1 LPSSN
6 SVSRPKR
13 EVLHP
18 VTARAFLAA
27 LDRERRKYV
36 SATPVNYLA
45 ENRSKLI
52 STNDLLDVWG
62 GTPKRLHCALYFAA
76 PWGAQNRDL
85 VKKLSIDAIDG
96 RCPTKVI
103 GSHLRL
109 RYRGSRG
116 AGRGFSTGPVKAFIP
131 LPNLNW
137 VLRVLIQYHERLI
150 KRFVEFV
157 RLQVDR
163 SCYVILVI

>member
-1 LPSSN
+1 
-6 SVSRPKR
+6 VSRPKR

-62 GTPKRLHCALYFAA
+62 E
-76 PWGAQNRDL
+76 
-85 VKKLSIDAIDG
+85 
-96 RCPTKVI
+96 
-103 GSHLRL
+103 LRRGCIAHSFLL
-109 RYRGSRG
+109 RREGHRIE
-116 AGRGFSTGPVKAFIP
+116 T
-131 LPNLNW
+131 W
-137 VLRVLIQYHERLI
+137 
-150 KRFVEFV
+150 
-157 RLQVDR
+157 
-163 SCYVILVI
+163 